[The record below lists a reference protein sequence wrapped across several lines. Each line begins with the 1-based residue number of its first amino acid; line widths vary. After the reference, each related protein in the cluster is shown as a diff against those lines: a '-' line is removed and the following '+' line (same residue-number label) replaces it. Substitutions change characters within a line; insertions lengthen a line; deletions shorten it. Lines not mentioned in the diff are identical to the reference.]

1 MIFRGIPPKEWIKA
15 YPNLYH
21 PKEKRTK
28 EESVAEAKRLTG
40 VSYEHI
46 NALIKSGKQ
55 TKDGW
60 TFDETFGYGDEDETE

>member
-1 MIFRGIPPKEWIKA
+1 MGGRRRKINGIYIICDNNRKGLNFIAE
-15 YPNLYH
+15 
-21 PKEKRTK
+21 T
-28 EESVAEAKRLTG
+28 VAEAKRLTG